1 MKNLIVC
8 DEDYETYKTK
18 IAEIDCALEERLAFI
33 IEQLQYAYNEAFDG
47 LTFHKNLGTF
57 ITYLQSMQGQLYYL
71 TNKMST
77 DADRFVEEIDVI
89 DDIVY

>member
-1 MKNLIVC
+1 MKDLIVC
-8 DEDYETYKTK
+8 DEEYETYKTK
-18 IAEIDCALEERLAFI
+18 IAEIDSALEERLAFI
-33 IEQLQYAYNEAFDG
+33 IEQLQYAYQAGFVDG
-47 LTFHKNLGTF
+47 VFHNNLGIF

-77 DADRFVEEIDVI
+77 DADKFVEEIDVI

>member
-1 MKNLIVC
+1 MKDLVVC
-8 DEDYETYKTK
+8 DEDYEAYKTK
-18 IAEIDCALEERLAFI
+18 IAEIDSALEERLAFI
-33 IEQLQYAYNEAFDG
+33 IEQLTEAYENGFQGGD
-47 LTFHKNLGTF
+47 FHKNLGVF

-77 DADRFVEEIDVI
+77 DADKFLEEIDVI